1 MPSDRDNWFNGPSLV
16 DNDPANIEDI
26 NDEPEYKPA
35 LDFSK
40 VKEFEVQPKDA
51 ETFIKNAQKEGDTI
65 ISVETNPEEDYVAIR
80 LIPAKRTL
88 KHVVNLLL
96 DRADE
101 IEAVSVYKERPRFT
115 WDCPYCRNLAHE
127 IEEKTGMLVMS
138 ASTGPNSWDDYVKI
152 EDKTEAVFYLH
163 RDRIVIDLDDSNKQ
177 LQRQTLTY
185 TQFKERK

>member
-80 LIPAKRTL
+80 LIPAERTL
-88 KHVVNLLL
+88 QHIVNLLL
-96 DRADE
+96 NRSDE
-101 IEAVSVYKERPRFT
+101 IEASSVYKARAFT
-115 WDCPYCRNLAHE
+115 WDSPYCRNLAHE
-127 IEEKTGMLVMS
+127 IEEKTGTLVMATS
-138 ASTGPNSWDDYVKI
+138 LGPNSWDDYVKV
-152 EDKTEAVFYLH
+152 EDKAEAVFYLH
-163 RDRIVIDLDDSNKQ
+163 RDRVVIDLYDSSQQ

-185 TQFKERK
+185 TQFEERK